1 MIRRSI
7 KKSVAVAVL
16 AGLVMTIF
24 SAVIPMLASAA
35 AQDYGIDNIQ
45 LYAFESWTD
54 ASLEA
59 VAKTNAAL
67 SIDKGR
73 KPSVSST
80 EKWEIKNSVSI
91 VAIADGDVS
100 FSNFDADGN
109 PVVPEFTNRYSKS
122 TSSFSVAA
130 PGRGTYE
137 GDCEGICLW
146 VNTNVLG
153 EDAADCWLEIT
164 LSDGDKKAVMKD
176 AAKDGALGS
185 VADGG
190 DYMFFKFADYNIDSG
205 FDPFAFSRIDITVH
219 GMKEGKQLF
228 ISDLRFYNF
237 TESYLEAMAAV
248 NALYGAEE
256 YDPDDYEAFT
266 DAYEAY
272 VRETLN
278 GKKTSVNSKKTA
290 LDAAIAKLGEPQLK
304 LFDIKGFRAYKTD
317 DIDEMYEQLYC
328 NASLVTNNQ
337 NKFKEKVD
345 GKDSSGVSYVA
356 DFEYDYGDIDDVYSY
371 EVNSDKKNERVA
383 GPNSTLKL
391 LKLVCTEVEGWMEFM
406 NYDREEK
413 LEDGQPIPIN
423 NDFFGKDMSGYT
435 GLRFYMNFRNVPESR
450 AKSVD
455 VIIGTYGEE
464 PNQIFTAHIDD
475 IKESGYYLVPFS
487 SFDNQELL
495 PEYMDKL
502 DTFGLKFN
510 DITNGVEV
518 AITDVKAYI
527 IVDTK
532 AQKAKL
538 VNLIEDIE
546 NEYEESFWSRQS
558 WAKLIDEKN
567 VALKVAGKKDVTQ
580 EEIDAEYEKLAAAV
594 DNLKKP
600 QYALLRFPGFAP
612 WTAEQLK
619 QMVNNGGNFSI
630 TRDQTYLAKDE
641 NGNDVT
647 DAGLLIEYK
656 SGAIQLYSY
665 SNANSGESAEYKRL
679 EAVTTPFGGRNAT
692 GYDGI
697 RVYLYMPKGGA
708 PTRVSMTIGNC
719 NAFMPIL
726 TATCTV
732 DTSDMKESGYIYFPF
747 NDFKLSNNNYSLDY
761 EFLDY
766 FAINIQGSYL
776 VQEAFYCLSDIAA
789 YKILDDEGNPID
801 GDLPGA
807 EGRISLIPV
816 IAVSLLAFAACMVF
830 MTKKASRAK
839 RSGR

>member
-1 MIRRSI
+1 MIKRSI

-16 AGLVMTIF
+16 AGLIMTMF
-24 SAVIPMLASAA
+24 TAVIPMLASAA
-35 AQDYGIDNIQ
+35 QDWGIENVQ
-45 LYAFESWTD
+45 LKALLSWTD
-54 ASLEA
+54 GDLANVSA
-59 VAKTNAAL
+59 TNATL
-67 SIDKGR
+67 SFDIGR
-73 KPSVSST
+73 KPSVATSGT
-80 EKWEIKNSVSI
+80 TKRDPEKSLLITAVE
-91 VAIADGDVS
+91 DGDAA

-109 PVVPEFTNRYSKS
+109 PVAADFTNRYNEDKNVKDFNIVSPDGGE
-122 TSSFSVAA
+122 F
-130 PGRGTYE
+130 
-137 GDCEGICLW
+137 EGICLW

-153 EDAADCWLEIT
+153 TDAVNCWLEII

-176 AAKDGALGS
+176 AATVGALGS

-190 DYMFFKFADYNIDSG
+190 DYMYFKFSDFNVDEG
-205 FDPFAFSRIDITVH
+205 FSPIAFSRMDVILH
-219 GMKEGKQLF
+219 GAKKGNQLL
-228 ISDLRFYNF
+228 ISDFRLFNF
-237 TESYLEAMAAV
+237 SQSYLDAMEAV
-248 NALYGAEE
+248 NALYGPEE
-256 YDPDDYEAFT
+256 YETAAYENFT
-266 DAYEAY
+266 SAYEAY
-272 VRETLN
+272 IKETLN
-278 GKKTSVNSKKTA
+278 GKKASVNSKKEA
-290 LDAAIAKLGEPQLK
+290 LDAAIAELGKKQLK
-304 LFDIKGFRAYKTD
+304 LFDIKGFRAYKTE

-328 NASLVTNNQ
+328 NASLITNNH
-337 NKFKEKVD
+337 
-345 GKDSSGVSYVA
+345 KDYV
-356 DFEYDYGDIDDVYSY
+356 YDYDDVEDVYSLEY
-371 EVNSDKKNERVA
+371 NSTTKQWERVA
-383 GPNSTLKL
+383 GPNASMKL

-406 NYDREEK
+406 NYDREDK

-423 NDFFGKDMSGYT
+423 DDFFGKDMSGYT
-435 GLRFYMNFRNVPESR
+435 GLRFYMNFRNIPESY

-455 VIIGTYGEE
+455 VIIGTYGQE
-464 PNQIFTAHIDD
+464 PNQIFTSHMELPDNEEM
-475 IKESGYYLVPFS
+475 KKRNYSGYYEVPFS

-502 DTFGLKFN
+502 DTFGLRFN

-527 IVDTK
+527 YVDTK

-558 WAKLIDEKN
+558 WAKLIEEKN
-567 VALKVAGKKDVTQ
+567 AALKIAGTKDVTQ
-580 EEIDAEYEKLAAAV
+580 EAIDAEYEKLSAAV
-594 DNLKKP
+594 ANLKKP

-612 WTAEQLK
+612 WTADQLK

-630 TRDQTYLAKDE
+630 TRDQAYLAKDE

-665 SNANSGESAEYKRL
+665 SNANSGETAEYKRL

-708 PTRVSMTIGNC
+708 PTRMSMTIGNC

-732 DTSDMKESGYIYFPF
+732 DTSDMKESGYVYFPF
-747 NDFKLSNNNYSLDY
+747 NAFKLSKNDLSLDY

-789 YKILDDEGNPID
+789 YKILDDEGNPLD

-807 EGRISLIPV
+807 EAPVSLLPT
-816 IAVSLLAFAACMVF
+816 IAVSLLAFAACMLM

>member
-1 MIRRSI
+1 
-7 KKSVAVAVL
+7 
-16 AGLVMTIF
+16 
-24 SAVIPMLASAA
+24 
-35 AQDYGIDNIQ
+35 
-45 LYAFESWTD
+45 
-54 ASLEA
+54 
-59 VAKTNAAL
+59 
-67 SIDKGR
+67 
-73 KPSVSST
+73 
-80 EKWEIKNSVSI
+80 
-91 VAIADGDVS
+91 
-100 FSNFDADGN
+100 
-109 PVVPEFTNRYSKS
+109 
-122 TSSFSVAA
+122 
-130 PGRGTYE
+130 
-137 GDCEGICLW
+137 
-146 VNTNVLG
+146 
-153 EDAADCWLEIT
+153 
-164 LSDGDKKAVMKD
+164 
-176 AAKDGALGS
+176 
-185 VADGG
+185 
-190 DYMFFKFADYNIDSG
+190 
-205 FDPFAFSRIDITVH
+205 
-219 GMKEGKQLF
+219 
-228 ISDLRFYNF
+228 
-237 TESYLEAMAAV
+237 
-248 NALYGAEE
+248 
-256 YDPDDYEAFT
+256 
-266 DAYEAY
+266 
-272 VRETLN
+272 
-278 GKKTSVNSKKTA
+278 TA
-290 LDAAIAKLGEPQLK
+290 LDAAIAKLGEAQLK

-328 NASLVTNNQ
+328 NASLITNNH
-337 NKFKEKVD
+337 
-345 GKDSSGVSYVA
+345 KDYV
-356 DFEYDYGDIDDVYSY
+356 YDYDDVEDVYSLEY
-371 EVNSDKKNERVA
+371 NSKEKKWERVA

-413 LEDGQPIPIN
+413 MEDGQPIPIN
-423 NDFFGKDMSGYT
+423 DDFFGKDMSGYT
-435 GLRFYMNFRNVPESR
+435 GLRFYMNFSNIPESR

-527 IVDTK
+527 IVDTQ

-558 WAKLIDEKN
+558 WEKLIDEKN

-580 EEIDAEYEKLAAAV
+580 EEIDAEYEKLQAAV

-612 WTAEQLK
+612 WTEEQIK
-619 QMVNNGGNFSI
+619 KMVTNGGTFSI

-641 NGNDVT
+641 DGNDVT

-697 RVYLYMPKGGA
+697 RVYLYMPKGGT

-747 NDFKLSNNNYSLDY
+747 NSFKLSNNNYSLDY

-789 YKILDDEGNPID
+789 YKILDDEGNPLD

-807 EGRISLIPV
+807 EAPASLLPV
-816 IAVSLLAFAACMVF
+816 IAVSLLAFAACMVA

>member
-1 MIRRSI
+1 MIKRSI

-16 AGLVMTIF
+16 AGLIMTMF
-24 SAVIPMLASAA
+24 TAVIPMLASAA
-35 AQDYGIDNIQ
+35 QDYGIENVQ
-45 LYAFESWTD
+45 MYALESWSADDLTN
-54 ASLEA
+54 
-59 VAKTNAAL
+59 VAATNATL
-67 SIDKGR
+67 SFDIGR
-73 KPSVSST
+73 KPSVTSGTTKFAPTKSLLIT
-80 EKWEIKNSVSI
+80 ANE
-91 VAIADGDVS
+91 DGDAA

-109 PVVPEFTNRYSKS
+109 AVVPEFTNRYDESAK
-122 TSSFSVAA
+122 SFSIAS
-130 PGRGTYE
+130 PGTGTFE
-137 GDCEGICLW
+137 GLCLW
-146 VNTNVLG
+146 VNTNMLG
-153 EDAADCWLEIT
+153 ADAAGCWLEMT

-176 AAKDGALGS
+176 ASKTGALGS

-190 DYMFFKFADYNIDSG
+190 DYMYFKFTDFNVDDG
-205 FDPFAFSRIDITVH
+205 FDPLAFTRMDITVH
-219 GMKEGKQLF
+219 GTKAGMQLL
-228 ISDLRFYNF
+228 ISDFRFFNF

-248 NALYGAEE
+248 NALYGADE
-256 YDPDDYEAFT
+256 YDPDAYEEYTA
-266 DAYEAY
+266 AYEAY
-272 VRETLN
+272 IKETLN
-278 GKKTSVNSKKTA
+278 GKKSSVNSKKAA

-304 LFDIKGFRAYKTD
+304 LFDIKGFRAYKTE
-317 DIDEMYEQLYC
+317 DINEMYEQLYC
-328 NASLVTNNQ
+328 RASLVTNNQ
-337 NKFKEKVD
+337 
-345 GKDSSGVSYVA
+345 KDFV
-356 DFEYDYGDIDDVYSY
+356 YDYDDVEDVYTLEY
-371 EVNSDKKNERVA
+371 NSSTKQWERAA
-383 GPNSTLKL
+383 GPNASLKL

-413 LEDGQPIPIN
+413 MEDGQPIPIN
-423 NDFFGKDMSGYT
+423 DDFFGKDMSGYT
-435 GLRFYMNFRNVPESR
+435 GLRFYMNFSNIPESR

-464 PNQIFTAHIDD
+464 PNQIFTARIDD
-475 IKESGYYLVPFS
+475 VKESGYYLVPFS
-487 SFDNQELL
+487 SFDNQDKL

-510 DITNGVEV
+510 EITNGVEV

-532 AQKAKL
+532 AEKAKL
-538 VNLIEDIE
+538 VNLIEEIE

-558 WAKLIDEKN
+558 WEKLINEKN
-567 VALKVAGKKDVTQ
+567 AALKIAGKQNVTQ
-580 EEIDAEYEKLAAAV
+580 AEIDAEYEKLSFAV
-594 DNLKKP
+594 ANLKKP

-612 WTAEQLK
+612 WTADQLK
-619 QMVNNGGNFSI
+619 QMVSNGGNFSI
-630 TRDQTYLAKDE
+630 TRDQAYLAKDE

-697 RVYLYMPKGGA
+697 RVYLYMPKGGT
-708 PTRVSMTIGNC
+708 PTRMSMTIGNC

-732 DTSDMKESGYIYFPF
+732 DTSDMKESGYVYFPF
-747 NDFKLSNNNYSLDY
+747 NSFKLSNNNYSLDY

-789 YKILDDEGNPID
+789 YKILDDEGNPLD
-801 GDLPGA
+801 GDLPGS
-807 EGRISLIPV
+807 EELVSLLPT
-816 IAVSLLAFAACMVF
+816 IAVSLLAFAACMLM

>member
-1 MIRRSI
+1 
-7 KKSVAVAVL
+7 
-16 AGLVMTIF
+16 
-24 SAVIPMLASAA
+24 
-35 AQDYGIDNIQ
+35 
-45 LYAFESWTD
+45 
-54 ASLEA
+54 
-59 VAKTNAAL
+59 
-67 SIDKGR
+67 
-73 KPSVSST
+73 
-80 EKWEIKNSVSI
+80 
-91 VAIADGDVS
+91 
-100 FSNFDADGN
+100 
-109 PVVPEFTNRYSKS
+109 
-122 TSSFSVAA
+122 
-130 PGRGTYE
+130 
-137 GDCEGICLW
+137 

-153 EDAADCWLEIT
+153 TDAVNCWLEIV

-176 AAKDGALGS
+176 AATVGALGS

-190 DYMFFKFADYNIDSG
+190 DYMYFKFSDFNVDEG
-205 FDPFAFSRIDITVH
+205 FSPIAFSRMDVILH
-219 GMKEGKQLF
+219 GAKKGNQLL
-228 ISDLRFYNF
+228 ISDFRLFNF
-237 TESYLEAMAAV
+237 SQSYLDAMEAV
-248 NALYGAEE
+248 NALYGPEE
-256 YDPDDYEAFT
+256 YETAAYENFT
-266 DAYEAY
+266 SAYEAY
-272 VRETLN
+272 IKETLN
-278 GKKTSVNSKKTA
+278 GKKASVNSKKEA
-290 LDAAIAKLGEPQLK
+290 LDAAIAELGKKQLK
-304 LFDIKGFRAYKTD
+304 LFDIKGFRAYKTE

-328 NASLVTNNQ
+328 NASLITNNH
-337 NKFKEKVD
+337 
-345 GKDSSGVSYVA
+345 KDYV
-356 DFEYDYGDIDDVYSY
+356 YDYDDVEDVYSLEY
-371 EVNSDKKNERVA
+371 NSTTKQWERVA
-383 GPNSTLKL
+383 GPNASMKL

-423 NDFFGKDMSGYT
+423 DDFFGKDMSGYT
-435 GLRFYMNFRNVPESR
+435 GLRFYMNFRNIPESY

-455 VIIGTYGEE
+455 VIIGTYGQE
-464 PNQIFTAHIDD
+464 PNQIFTSHMELPDNEEM
-475 IKESGYYLVPFS
+475 KKRNYSGYYEVPFS

-502 DTFGLKFN
+502 DTFGLRFN

-527 IVDTK
+527 YVDTK

-558 WAKLIDEKN
+558 WAKLIEEKN
-567 VALKVAGKKDVTQ
+567 AALKIAGTKDVTQ
-580 EEIDAEYEKLAAAV
+580 EAIDAEYEKLSAAV
-594 DNLKKP
+594 ANLKKP

-612 WTAEQLK
+612 WTADQLK

-630 TRDQTYLAKDE
+630 TRDQAYLAKDE

-665 SNANSGESAEYKRL
+665 SNANSGETAEYKRL

-708 PTRVSMTIGNC
+708 PTRMSMTIGNC

-732 DTSDMKESGYIYFPF
+732 DTSDMKESGYVYFPF
-747 NDFKLSNNNYSLDY
+747 NAFKLSKNDLSLDY

-789 YKILDDEGNPID
+789 YKILDDEGNPLD
-801 GDLPGA
+801 GDVPGA
-807 EGRISLIPV
+807 EAPVSLLPT
-816 IAVSLLAFAACMVF
+816 IAVSLLAFAACMLM